1 MIFHMGYAM
10 AVALKRGKVS
20 PSDLEGESLHD
31 PELVRFAKATR
42 VEADPELTAI
52 YHEKKPCDVTFH
64 LKDGESHF
72 TSASNTAGAIRKTGP
87 PRRRSSRNSV
97 ISRHPCLYGGVR
109 TPSSI
114 S

>member
-10 AVALKRGKVS
+10 AVALRRGKVS

-52 YHEKKPCDVTFH
+52 YHEKNRAT
-64 LKDGESHF
+64 
-72 TSASNTAGAIRKTGP
+72 
-87 PRRRSSRNSV
+87 
-97 ISRHPCLYGGVR
+97 
-109 TPSSI
+109 
-114 S
+114 